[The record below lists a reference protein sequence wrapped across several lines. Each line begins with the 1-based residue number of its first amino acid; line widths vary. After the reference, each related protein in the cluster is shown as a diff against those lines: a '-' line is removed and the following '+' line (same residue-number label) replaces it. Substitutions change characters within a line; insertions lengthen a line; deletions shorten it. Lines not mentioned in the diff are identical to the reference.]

1 MSGVKKEYSKGEY
14 SKHLRNFINNTL
26 KEDGLSSYELSRIMG
41 CSETVLGSFLKGGT
55 KTLNSGT
62 VVELAKYKNAS
73 LDEVLGRKV
82 KESLQEVKVK
92 NEKDQ
97 NIFKKD
103 EQKIPAFLSKLAPE
117 AQQSLMAIREDAKKF
132 KYNSTSNNKE
142 PSGQHRKPF
151 KPTERTR

>member
-1 MSGVKKEYSKGEY
+1 MSDVKKEYSKGEY
-14 SKHLRNFINNTL
+14 SEHLRNFINNTL
-26 KEDGLSSYELSRIMG
+26 KEDGLNSYELSRIMG

-62 VVELAKYKNAS
+62 VVELAKYKNVS
-73 LDEVLGRKV
+73 LDEVLGRQV

-92 NEKDQ
+92 NE

-117 AQQSLMAIREDAKKF
+117 VQQSLMEIREDAKKF
-132 KYNSTSNNKE
+132 KYNSTSNKE
-142 PSGQHRKPF
+142 LNNQRKKPF
-151 KPTERTR
+151 VTVHG

>member
-1 MSGVKKEYSKGEY
+1 MSDVKKEYSKGEY
-14 SKHLRNFINNTL
+14 SEHLRNFINNTL
-26 KEDGLSSYELSRIMG
+26 KEDGLNSYELSRIMG

-62 VVELAKYKNAS
+62 VVELAKYKNVS
-73 LDEVLGRKV
+73 LDEVLGRQV

-92 NEKDQ
+92 NE

-103 EQKIPAFLSKLAPE
+103 EQKILAFLSKLAPE
-117 AQQSLMAIREDAKKF
+117 VQQSLMEIREEAKKF
-132 KYNSTSNNKE
+132 KYNSTSNKE
-142 PSGQHRKPF
+142 LSEQHKKPF

>member
-1 MSGVKKEYSKGEY
+1 MSDVKKEYSKGEY
-14 SKHLRNFINNTL
+14 SEHLRNFINNTL
-26 KEDGLSSYELSRIMG
+26 KEDGLNSYELSRIMG

-62 VVELAKYKNAS
+62 VVELAKYKNVS
-73 LDEVLGRKV
+73 LDEVLGRQV

-92 NEKDQ
+92 NE

-117 AQQSLMAIREDAKKF
+117 VQQSLMEIREEAKKF
-132 KYNSTSNNKE
+132 KHNNTSNKE
-142 PSGQHRKPF
+142 LNEQHKKPF
-151 KPTERTR
+151 KPTERAR